1 LTQAKVNC
9 VGTYLI
15 LIYLKQEI
23 YGSVFSVLHS
33 EFLLGIL
40 GITVLLAAEMQL
52 KKYIVSSF
60 TTVLGNFIGILQ
72 KNLSLIASVI
82 LFGQGINSGQILGVC
97 IIAFMAFVSFLLGF
111 SDNDESRHESGKE
124 ILSRYD
130 SS

>member
-1 LTQAKVNC
+1 MTQAKVNC

-15 LIYLKQEI
+15 LLYLKQEI
-23 YGSVFSVLHS
+23 YGSVFAVLHS

-40 GITVLLAAEMQL
+40 GLTVLLAVEMQL

-60 TTVLGNFIGILQ
+60 TTVLGNFVGTLQ

-97 IIAFMAFVSFLLGF
+97 IIAFTAFLSFLLGF
-111 SDNDESRHESGKE
+111 TDD
-124 ILSRYD
+124 D
-130 SS
+130 